1 MRMTAENSKTKR
13 LKITEQW
20 QWHRRVAYIWNL
32 LRRLFFEYWNEKC
45 KIDSDYE
52 LKPDSAYL
60 LLPDSHHHRYRQW
73 NNQ

>member
-1 MRMTAENSKTKR
+1 MYANVCECMRMTAEKNETKR
-13 LKITEQW
+13 AKITEQW
-20 QWHRRVAYIWNL
+20 PS
-32 LRRLFFEYWNEKC
+32 FFEHWYEKC

-60 LLPDSHHHRYRQW
+60 LLSESHHHRYRQW